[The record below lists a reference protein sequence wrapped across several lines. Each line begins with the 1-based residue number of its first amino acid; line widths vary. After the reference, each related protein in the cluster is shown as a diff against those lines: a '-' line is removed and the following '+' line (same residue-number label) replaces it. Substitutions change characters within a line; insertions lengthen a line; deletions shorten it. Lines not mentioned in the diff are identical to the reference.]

1 MKRGWKDIEREVRE
15 NVKKIVFSFDLL
27 LFSYLIFGKL
37 FFLVLGFIIIR
48 VEITVF
54 FLIYFII
61 LLRKNEYDFF
71 WIS

>member
-27 LFSYLIFGKL
+27 LFRYLIFGKL